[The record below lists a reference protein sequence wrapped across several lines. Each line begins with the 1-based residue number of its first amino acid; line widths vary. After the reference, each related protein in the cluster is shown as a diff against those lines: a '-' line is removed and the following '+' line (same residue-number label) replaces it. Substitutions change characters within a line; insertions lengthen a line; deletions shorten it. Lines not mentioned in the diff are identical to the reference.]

1 MSGVEKNT
9 RRQIAQRPKKLISK
23 ILNQWAMDTRIYSC
37 WCCVKN
43 VLDSAALFVFVC
55 FLLAVVSFWGFA
67 DLLWFPVFSAELLP
81 TVSNIFLVPME
92 GPWNC
97 GFSCCTFF
105 GLTWGGQ
112 QIFMVYM
119 LWWNVSWINNKLS
132 ECHRLCSLKG
142 VGFGEFCPKW
152 RFFMKQA
159 IHDLPWL
166 DENLIWFSIHKDL
179 WLICFF
185 KLRGSCTHR
194 ESIQIL
200 GCEKIRAA
208 TPSLPRWSK
217 RMPQKWDFF
226 CGLNANWNQW
236 ISLIETNGCQLSHE
250 ILLFFLLVVSRYMLT
265 CDGSFESWLLW
276 LFSPCLPSPFA

>member
-1 MSGVEKNT
+1 MWPSATMLCSPSVCPCWLAFIRWLMQLTRLWSSICCGNSPCRRFLQATSVTLVTRFRTNSTEVHIGDGKDVAKWSLRAMSGVEKNT

-166 DENLIWFSIHKDL
+166 DENLIWIFNS
-179 WLICFF
+179 
-185 KLRGSCTHR
+185 
-194 ESIQIL
+194 
-200 GCEKIRAA
+200 
-208 TPSLPRWSK
+208 
-217 RMPQKWDFF
+217 
-226 CGLNANWNQW
+226 
-236 ISLIETNGCQLSHE
+236 
-250 ILLFFLLVVSRYMLT
+250 
-265 CDGSFESWLLW
+265 
-276 LFSPCLPSPFA
+276 